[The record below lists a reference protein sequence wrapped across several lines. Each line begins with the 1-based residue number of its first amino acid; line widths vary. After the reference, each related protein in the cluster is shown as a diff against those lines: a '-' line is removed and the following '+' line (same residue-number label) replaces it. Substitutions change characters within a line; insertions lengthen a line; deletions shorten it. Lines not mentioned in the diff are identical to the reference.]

1 MALTKPL
8 ASIHLFPTTN
18 ATRRLPMAR
27 DKTKDSDLYQPL
39 AIDSEALWAVVAV
52 VALTLI
58 MHLVEYH

>member
-1 MALTKPL
+1 MELTKPS
-8 ASIHLFPTTN
+8 ASTPPSLPTN
-18 ATRRLPMAR
+18 ATRRLSMAR
-27 DKTKDSDLYQPL
+27 DKTKEPDLYQPL